1 MRWERSATSPD
12 IRGSKPMFHPSRF
25 PKREMAARKLSANR
39 LSLDI
44 GVPSDRR
51 EMGGAKRYPS
61 IAICGDDGFREGL
74 NPSYE
79 LKRNIVV
86 DEAPLWGWRQSRRRQ
101 GNISYNE
108 KVQNVFA
115 VHEHDLATL

>member
-1 MRWERSATSPD
+1 MRWERSAISPD
-12 IRGSKPMFHPSRF
+12 TIGSKPMFHPSRF

-74 NPSYE
+74 NPSE
-79 LKRNIVV
+79 LLTEDKDFGDLVF
-86 DEAPLWGWRQSRRRQ
+86 RRKCQ
-101 GNISYNE
+101 ASC
-108 KVQNVFA
+108 
-115 VHEHDLATL
+115 